1 LELLQLQ
8 YFRTVARWEH
18 MTRAAHELRI
28 AQPALSKTIAR
39 LEEHVGV
46 PLFDRQGGRIRLNAF
61 GKTFLEK
68 VEAALHLLEEA
79 KQEVA
84 ELAGLEQGSIR
95 LATST
100 LSRLSEPLR
109 KFIAVHPNVNMQI
122 THASSVEEMEEWI
135 ESGEIDIGFT
145 VMPIEKKGIAQA
157 KVLKEDLY
165 LVVPRKHRLAAL
177 PAVRLGDAADEPFI
191 GYKDGFIFQLANDVL
206 FRQAGIS
213 PKFVCQVDEP
223 AAVLS
228 LVRAGLGV
236 AVFGCHNDED
246 PELVFLPIE
255 VPVCQ
260 REFWLVWPEKR
271 YLSLAARKFITFVIT
286 YFDHRQVEI
295 QPQPVLPA

>member
-1 LELLQLQ
+1 VELLQLH

-18 MTRAAHELRI
+18 MTRAAQELRI
-28 AQPALSKTIAR
+28 AQPALSLTIKR
-39 LEEHVGV
+39 LEEDVGV

-61 GKTFLEK
+61 GKTYLTK
-68 VEAALHLLEEA
+68 VEAALQLLEEA

-109 KFIAVHPNVNMQI
+109 EFLAVHPNVNMQI
-122 THASSVEEMEEWI
+122 TQASSMEEIAEGI
-135 ESGEIDIGFT
+135 ESGEIDVGFT

-157 KVLKEDLY
+157 KVLMEELY
-165 LVVPRKHRLAAL
+165 LAVPRKHRYADL

-191 GYKDGFIFQLANDVL
+191 GYKDGFVFQQTNDRL

-213 PKFVCQVDEP
+213 PRFVCQVDEP
-223 AAVLS
+223 DAILS

-236 AVFGCHNDED
+236 ALFACRNDED

-255 VPVCQ
+255 APVCR
-260 REFWLVWPEKR
+260 REYWLVWPENR
-271 YLSLAARKFITFVIT
+271 YLSLAARRFIDFVIP
-286 YFDHRQVEI
+286 YFDQRR
-295 QPQPVLPA
+295 

>member
-1 LELLQLQ
+1 MELLQLR

-18 MTRAAHELRI
+18 MTRAAQELHI

-61 GKTFLEK
+61 GKTFLDK
-68 VEAALHLLEEA
+68 VETALHLLEEA
-79 KQEVA
+79 KKEVA
-84 ELAGLEQGSIR
+84 ELAGLEQGHIR

-109 KFIAVHPNVNMQI
+109 EFLEGHPNVNMQI
-122 THASSVEEMEEWI
+122 THASSLEEMAEWL
-135 ESGEIDIGFT
+135 ESGKIDIGFT
-145 VMPIEKKGIAQA
+145 VMPVEKKGIAQA
-157 KVLKEDLY
+157 KVLKEELY
-165 LVVPRKHRLAAL
+165 LVVPRKHRLAGLA
-177 PAVRLGDAADEPFI
+177 AVRLGDAADEPFI
-191 GYKDGFIFQLANDVL
+191 GYKDGFAFQQANDRL

-223 AAVLS
+223 ESVLS

-236 AVFGCHNDED
+236 ALFGCKNEED

-255 VPVCQ
+255 YPVCA
-260 REFWLVWPEKR
+260 RDYWLVWPEKR
-271 YLSLAARKFITFVIT
+271 YLSLAARKFIDFVIP
-286 YFDHRQVEI
+286 YFDREHE
-295 QPQPVLPA
+295 

>member
-1 LELLQLQ
+1 VELLQLQ

-18 MTRAAHELRI
+18 MTRAARELRI

-61 GKTFLEK
+61 GKTFVDK

-109 KFIAVHPNVNMQI
+109 EFLAVHPNVNMQI
-122 THASSVEEMEEWI
+122 THAASAEEMDEWI

-145 VMPIEKKGIAQA
+145 VIPIDKKGMALA
-157 KVLKEDLY
+157 KVLQEELY
-165 LVVPRKHRLAAL
+165 LVVPRKHRLAGL
-177 PAVRLGDAADEPFI
+177 PSVRLVDAAEEPFI
-191 GYKDGFIFQLANDVL
+191 GYKDGFIFQRANDAL

-213 PKFVCQVDEP
+213 PRLVCRVDEP

-236 AVFGCHNDED
+236 ALFGCQNGED
-246 PELVFLPIE
+246 PELVYLPIE
-255 VPVCQ
+255 VPVCR

-271 YLSLAARKFITFVIT
+271 YLSLAARKFIDFVIA
-286 YFDHRQVEI
+286 YFDSQ
-295 QPQPVLPA
+295 QD